1 MDGSEAKGDLVL
13 IQTFFALLWKL
24 FLKNTSQH
32 KNNLIYIIK
41 QEGLYQNKVTLSL
54 ASSITVK
61 WSSGQFVWSGQTVVL
76 PERDEYLREILFLT
90 LKQSCFG
97 NSFGPPTTTE
107 FCQSSNESHC
117 KQGRSQVKVGDVV
130 LNSFKSDAAGDANV
144 QCAL

>member
-1 MDGSEAKGDLVL
+1 MEIGK
-13 IQTFFALLWKL
+13 
-24 FLKNTSQH
+24 
-32 KNNLIYIIK
+32 
-41 QEGLYQNKVTLSL
+41 
-54 ASSITVK
+54 
-61 WSSGQFVWSGQTVVL
+61 FVWSGQTVVL

-130 LNSFKSDAAGDANV
+130 LNSFKSDTAGDANV
-144 QCAL
+144 